1 MTPILEV
8 LGISKQFPGRDT
20 SDSPVQAL
28 KPVSFSVR
36 KGEFVSV
43 VGPSGCGKS
52 TLFNIIAGLDK
63 PTAGELRYEGRDT
76 ASLRGKIG
84 YQLQRDLLLPW
95 RTIIDNVTLAL
106 EIRGVP
112 RKQRLEQ
119 GRRTLDCYGLGAFAD
134 FYPHELSG
142 GMRQRAAL
150 MRTLLFDRE
159 LILLDEPFGAL
170 DAQTRL
176 LMQEWLLQVHQESA
190 KTILLI
196 THDIEEAIFLSTRV
210 LVMSARPGSIKGEF
224 PIDLPAP
231 RTTDVFFDELFSRY
245 KKALHQIIR
254 EESMKAFE
262 SMSPSVAAAR
272 HAGAD
277 RQ

>member
-8 LGISKQFPGRDT
+8 LDISKQFPGRDA
-20 SDSPVQAL
+20 SDPPVQAL

-63 PTAGELRYEGRDT
+63 PTAGKLRYDGRDT
-76 ASLRGKIG
+76 ANLRGKIG

-119 GRRTLDCYGLGAFAD
+119 GRQTLDCYGLGAFAD

-176 LMQEWLLQVHQESA
+176 LMQEWLLQVHKESA

-231 RTTDVFFDELFSRY
+231 RTTDVFFDELFSQY

-262 SMSPSVAAAR
+262 SMPSSEVAAR
-272 HAGAD
+272 HAGTG
-277 RQ
+277 RE